1 MPIEPS
7 AGKFGFL
14 RTHIVTDRFTT
25 KRSVA
30 MIVEAAAPTRQP
42 EKYLWRV
49 VVARVVEVIDRCLS
63 FGGSDVYEVGTLLRI
78 VSKS

>member
-1 MPIEPS
+1 
-7 AGKFGFL
+7 
-14 RTHIVTDRFTT
+14 
-25 KRSVA
+25 

-63 FGGSDVYEVGTLLRI
+63 FGGSDVCEVGTLLRI